1 MSRII
6 ENPEQLILNGAKEIL
21 YNEGLEKFSMR
32 TLSKKC
38 NIALGTIYNYYSTKE
53 DLIVEMMTDYWKNN
67 LYALKYIINSD
78 DALYTKLNEIF
89 NKLSIFVKTFKDIWL
104 KPELYKSPDC
114 VKDSLIQENIYMEK
128 LVKIIETILLKEAK
142 NNKITL
148 KLNSYETAK
157 FILMN
162 YITMIQMPM
171 FKYSS
176 FEMFLKELL

>member
-1 MSRII
+1 LSRII
-6 ENPEQLILNGAKEIL
+6 ENPKQLILSGAKEIL
-21 YNEGLEKFSMR
+21 YNEGFNKFCMR

-38 NIALGTIYNYYSTKE
+38 GIALGTIYNYYSTKE
-53 DLIVEMMTDYWKNN
+53 ELIIEMMTDYWKDN
-67 LYALKYIINSD
+67 LCTLKDIINSD
-78 DALYTKLNEIF
+78 DTLYIKLNQIF
-89 NKLSIFVKTFKDIWL
+89 NKLKIFIKTFKDIWL
-104 KPELYKSPDC
+104 KPELYESPDC
-114 VKDSLIQENIYMEK
+114 VKDSLKQENIYMEK
-128 LVKIIETILLKEAK
+128 LVKIIEKILLKEAQ

-148 KLNSYETAK
+148 KLDSNETAK